1 MMISVGRPM
10 KATSLCTYWL
20 FFLSARTFWGFLSK
34 ISFPLSSQQYRGNI
48 YCNFDIYGMDLI
60 FYGLRLAVVYFG
72 VPFSV
77 IQVLLA
83 LSGLDMKNNENK
95 IQLVSDTNY
104 IV

>member
-1 MMISVGRPM
+1 MMISVVRPM

-20 FFLSARTFWGFLSK
+20 FFFYQPEHLFFLSK
-34 ISFPLSSQQYRGNI
+34 RSFPLTSQQYRGNI
-48 YCNFDIYGMDLI
+48 YCNFDFYGMYLI
-60 FYGLRLAVVYFG
+60 FYGLIQV
-72 VPFSV
+72 SV